1 MCIRHVGVVHCT
13 VLSILLHICHFHNKS
28 WEKESWEMVSG
39 MEARGRKKK
48 GRQLHLEHILKGE
61 IIHSKDRNMVV
72 EEKISIMKNNR
83 MSGYEFLEKKMVV
96 SQPGLIHSVMR
107 ALGKQA

>member
-39 MEARGRKKK
+39 MEARGREKK
-48 GRQLHLEHILKGE
+48 GRLLHLEHILKGE
-61 IIHSKDRNMVV
+61 IIHSKDRNTVV
-72 EEKISIMKNNR
+72 EEKLSIMKNNR
-83 MSGYEFLEKKMVV
+83 MSGYEFLKNKWL
-96 SQPGLIHSVMR
+96 SLNQG
-107 ALGKQA
+107 